1 VLFSSRISGSS
12 AMCKVPLESFLMD
25 LLVPIGT
32 LGFLHLLLKI
42 NLSSSELSVKT
53 KEEPWI

>member
-1 VLFSSRISGSS
+1 
-12 AMCKVPLESFLMD
+12 MD

-32 LGFLHLLLKI
+32 LGFLLLLLKT

>member
-1 VLFSSRISGSS
+1 
-12 AMCKVPLESFLMD
+12 MD

-32 LGFLHLLLKI
+32 LGFLLLLKI

-53 KEEPWI
+53 MEEPWI

>member
-1 VLFSSRISGSS
+1 
-12 AMCKVPLESFLMD
+12 MD

-32 LGFLHLLLKI
+32 LGFLLLLLKTK
-42 NLSSSELSVKT
+42 LSSSELSVKT